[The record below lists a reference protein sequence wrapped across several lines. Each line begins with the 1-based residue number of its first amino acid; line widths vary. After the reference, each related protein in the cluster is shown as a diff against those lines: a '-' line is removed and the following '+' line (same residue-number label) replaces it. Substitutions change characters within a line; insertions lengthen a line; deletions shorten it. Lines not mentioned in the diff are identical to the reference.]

1 VVVHA
6 SALGH
11 NVTLNEGGGGVS
23 CSSIFL
29 PVLLAPPYGDFEDNT
44 IGGQPHDHRLA
55 ILLAGRFP

>member
-29 PVLLAPPYGDFEDNT
+29 PVLLAPPYVRLPPDYVVLEVS
-44 IGGQPHDHRLA
+44 DHRLA